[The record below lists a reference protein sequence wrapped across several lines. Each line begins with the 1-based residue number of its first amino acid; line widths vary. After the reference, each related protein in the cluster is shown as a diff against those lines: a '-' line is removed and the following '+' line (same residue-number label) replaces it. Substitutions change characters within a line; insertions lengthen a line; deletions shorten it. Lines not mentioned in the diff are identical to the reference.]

1 MSAESKVLKN
11 KSGASSSDAPHSK
24 KIRTLSYLKPY
35 SGTVAAG
42 LITKFIATMAE
53 LSLPLV
59 LDYIIDE
66 IVPAKNVLS
75 LVYAGLIMLGAAII
89 AMTCNIVANRLSAKA
104 AGNMT
109 RDLRFALFAKT
120 TYLKSAQVDAFTLP
134 SLVSRLTSDT
144 YYVNQAVARTLR
156 LGVRAPILLIGGL
169 AFTFVLSWELALVLL
184 ACVPLVVIVLAVVS
198 AKSVPMYTRVQRSG
212 DKSVRAMQENITGVR
227 VIKALSKTEFEAGKY
242 AEVNKELTANEFK
255 ANKLAALTNP
265 VVTLIL
271 NLGLVGV
278 IVAGAF
284 VSAPSGTVLAFLSYF
299 VLILNAMLGISKIF
313 VVLSKGVASAGR
325 ITRVLD
331 TDEKM
336 PQIEGGGGN
345 DEYAVEFKDVCFS
358 YNGNEDNLANA
369 NFAVRRGQTVGII
382 GGTGSGKTT
391 LINLLMRFY
400 DADKG
405 NIFIFGK
412 DVRSY
417 QSDRLHALFGTAFQN
432 DFLIA
437 DTVRANVDYFRGI
450 DEKDIDKAV
459 YCACAD
465 EFIGELD
472 GGMDY
477 MLAQKAAN
485 LSGGQRQRLLIAR
498 ALAGNP
504 EILILDDSSSALD
517 YATDARFRKRLSENY
532 PDCTKIIIAQRVSSV
547 KHADLILVLDDGKIA
562 GSGTHEQ
569 LMESCEDYKEIS
581 VVQMGGDL

>member
-1 MSAESKVLKN
+1 MSTACKT
-11 KSGASSSDAPHSK
+11 SK
-24 KIRTLSYLKPY
+24 KQRINSAPVEKVRTLSYLKPY
-35 SGTVAAG
+35 SGTVAAA
-42 LITKFIATMAE
+42 LIIKFVATMAE

-66 IVPAKNVLS
+66 VVPTKNIYTM
-75 LVYAGLIMLGAAII
+75 VYAGLIMLGAAVI
-89 AMTCNIVANRLSAKA
+89 AMVCNIVANRLSAKA

-109 RDLRFALFAKT
+109 RDLRYALFKKT
-120 TYLKSAQVDAFTLP
+120 TYLKSGQVDAFTLP

-169 AFTFVLSWELALVLL
+169 VFTFLLSWRLALVLL
-184 ACVPLVVIVLAVVS
+184 ACIPLIVVVLLIIT

-227 VIKALSKTEFEAGKY
+227 VIKALSKTDYEIGKY
-242 AEVNKELTANEFK
+242 EGVNAELTSNEFK

-265 VVTLIL
+265 LVTLIL

-278 IVAGAF
+278 IVVGAII
-284 VSAPSGTVLAFLSYF
+284 SSPSGTVLAFLSYF

-325 ITRVLD
+325 IARVLE

-336 PQIEGGGGN
+336 EVVQREDGN
-345 DEYAVEFKDVCFS
+345 SDYAVEFKDVCFS
-358 YNGNEDNLANA
+358 YNGNEDNLENA
-369 NFAVRRGQTVGII
+369 SFSVRRGQTVGII

-400 DADKG
+400 EADSG
-405 NIFIFGK
+405 QVFVNGRN
-412 DVRSY
+412 VRSY
-417 QSDRLHALFGTAFQN
+417 TPEELHALFGVAFQN

-437 DTVRANVDYFRGI
+437 DTVRANIEYFRGI
-450 DEKDIDKAV
+450 GQDDIDRAV

-465 EFIGELD
+465 EFINGLD
-472 GGMDY
+472 GGLDY

-485 LSGGQRQRLLIAR
+485 LSGGQKQRLLIAR

-504 EILILDDSSSALD
+504 QILVLDDSSSALD
-517 YATDARFRKRLSENY
+517 YATDAQFRKRLSENY
-532 PDCTKIIIAQRVSSV
+532 PDCTKMIVAQRVSAV
-547 KHADLILVLDDGKIA
+547 KHADLILVLDDGKIVGA
-562 GSGTHEQ
+562 GTHEQ
-569 LMESCEDYKEIS
+569 LMQSCEDYREIS
-581 VVQMGGDL
+581 LVQMGGDL

>member
-1 MSAESKVLKN
+1 MSTACKASAKKRSAESTSVGKTR
-11 KSGASSSDAPHSK
+11 A
-24 KIRTLSYLKPY
+24 LSYLKPY
-35 SGTVAAG
+35 SGTVVAG

-66 IVPAKNVLS
+66 VVPTKNINS
-75 LVYAGLIMLGAAII
+75 LVYAGLVMLAAAIV

-109 RDLRFALFAKT
+109 RDLRYALFKKT
-120 TYLKSAQVDAFTLP
+120 TYLKSGQVDAFTLP

-169 AFTFVLSWELALVLL
+169 AFTFVLSWRLALVLL
-184 ACVPLVVIVLAVVS
+184 ACIPLVVLVLILITS
-198 AKSVPMYTRVQRSG
+198 KSVPMYSRVQKSG

-227 VIKALSKTEFEAGKY
+227 VIKALSKTEYEAGKY
-242 AEVNKELTANEFK
+242 EGVNAELTANEFK

-278 IVAGAF
+278 IVVGAL

-325 ITRVLD
+325 ITRVLE
-331 TDEKM
+331 TDERM
-336 PQIEGGGGN
+336 TVEECEDGN
-345 DEYAVEFKDVCFS
+345 PDYAVEFKDVCFS
-358 YNGNEDNLANA
+358 YNGNEDNLERAS
-369 NFAVRRGQTVGII
+369 FCVRRGQTVGII

-405 NIFIFGK
+405 EIFVNGK
-412 DVRSY
+412 NVRSY
-417 QSDRLHALFGTAFQN
+417 SAGELHALFGAAFQN

-437 DTVRANVDYFRGI
+437 DTVRSNVDYFRGI
-450 DEKDIDKAV
+450 DNESIDRAV
-459 YCACAD
+459 YCACAE
-465 EFIGELD
+465 EFIKELD
-472 GGMDY
+472 GGLDY

-485 LSGGQRQRLLIAR
+485 LSGGQKQRLLIAR

-504 EILILDDSSSALD
+504 EILVLDDSSSALD
-517 YATDARFRKRLSENY
+517 YATDALFRKRLSENY
-532 PDCTKIIIAQRVSSV
+532 PDCTKLIVAQRVSAV
-547 KHADLILVLDDGKIA
+547 KHADLILVLDDGKIVGA
-562 GSGTHEQ
+562 GTHEQ
-569 LMESCEDYKEIS
+569 LMETCGDYREIS
-581 VVQMGGDL
+581 LVQMGGDL

>member
-1 MSAESKVLKN
+1 MSAGSKVSV
-11 KSGASSSDAPHSK
+11 KSKDRRVSSGK
-24 KIRTLSYLKPY
+24 RIRTLSYLKPY

-66 IVPAKNVLS
+66 IVPTKDIAS
-75 LVYAGLIMLGAAII
+75 MVYAGLVMLGAAII

-109 RDLRFALFAKT
+109 RDLRYALFRKT

-169 AFTFVLSWELALVLL
+169 AFTFILSWRLALVLL
-184 ACVPLVVIVLAVVS
+184 ACIPLVVVVLAVIS
-198 AKSVPMYTRVQRSG
+198 AKSVPMYTRVQKSG

-227 VIKALSKTEFEAGKY
+227 VIKALSKTEYEAEKY
-242 AEVNKELTANEFK
+242 EAVNTELTANEFR

-265 VVTLIL
+265 SVTLIL

-284 VSAPSGTVLAFLSYF
+284 ASAPSGTVLAFLSYF

-325 ITRVLD
+325 ITRVLE
-331 TDEKM
+331 TDETM
-336 PQIEGGGGN
+336 PLVECGDG
-345 DEYAVEFKDVCFS
+345 DPAYSVEFKDVSFS
-358 YNGNEDNLANA
+358 YNGNEDNLQNI

-391 LINLLMRFY
+391 LINLLLRFY
-400 DADKG
+400 DADG
-405 NIFIFGK
+405 GSIFINGK

-417 QSDRLHALFGTAFQN
+417 STEELHALFGTAFQN
-432 DFLIA
+432 DFLFA
-437 DTVRANVDYFRGI
+437 DTVRANVDYFRGLSRENI
-450 DEKDIDKAV
+450 DRAV
-459 YCACAD
+459 YCACA
-465 EFIGELD
+465 EKFIGELD

-504 EILILDDSSSALD
+504 DILILDDSSSALD
-517 YATDARFRKRLSENY
+517 YATDAKLRKRLSENY
-532 PDCTKIIIAQRVSSV
+532 PDCTKIIIAQRVSAV
-547 KHADLILVLDDGKIA
+547 RHADLILVLDDGKIVGA
-562 GSGTHEQ
+562 GTHEK
-569 LMESCEDYKEIS
+569 LLESCRDYQEIS